1 MVPSRLIFKKKKNWS
16 HTWFLTTITLIR
28 TTRDGIARSR
38 TYNAQQVI
46 ENFKTGQFFSM
57 TNVIDQE
64 MHKSDV
70 SPTSSPDEGATNL
83 LKTQAHI
90 IIL

>member
-1 MVPSRLIFKKKKNWS
+1 
-16 HTWFLTTITLIR
+16 
-28 TTRDGIARSR
+28 
-38 TYNAQQVI
+38 
-46 ENFKTGQFFSM
+46 M

>member
-1 MVPSRLIFKKKKNWS
+1 MC
-16 HTWFLTTITLIR
+16 
-28 TTRDGIARSR
+28 
-38 TYNAQQVI
+38 
-46 ENFKTGQFFSM
+46 QFISM

-70 SPTSSPDEGATNL
+70 SPTSSPDEGAANL

-90 IIL
+90 IIW